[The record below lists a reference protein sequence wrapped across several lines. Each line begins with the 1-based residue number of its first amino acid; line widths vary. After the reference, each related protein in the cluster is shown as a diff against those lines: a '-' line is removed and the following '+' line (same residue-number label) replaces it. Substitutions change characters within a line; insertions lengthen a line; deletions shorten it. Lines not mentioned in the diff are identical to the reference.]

1 MKDDVRRDPESPIYE
16 ASLVYMRDVVYSYG
30 IRQGLPE
37 LRAEMREPGSEY
49 APFAQHEKRAGWCD
63 ALIEAIQERS
73 I

>member
-1 MKDDVRRDPESPIYE
+1 MKDDVRRDPENPMYE
-16 ASLVYMRDVVYSYG
+16 AALVYMRDVVYSYG

-37 LRAEMREPGSEY
+37 MRAEMREPVSGY
-49 APFAQHEKRAGWCD
+49 APFAQQQKRAGWCD